1 MCSTL
6 EQIENFLRSPPSDC
20 LNLSTN
26 NGLDLSCSSSLRISL
41 SNIINPQH
49 QHQNEIVNLST
60 TDSRNYYY
68 PTREEEEYYSSQNSG
83 YDRNSPLNLER
94 RSSPLNLTFA
104 TSSKER
110 DISNK
115 YYEYN
120 NTHQNGSNGYYLQ
133 NPCGFN
139 NNPSSDYTNYN
150 SYSTNNQN
158 QMYCN
163 YNINY
168 YNPLSIQ
175 SNDVYFTCTHCGSN
189 FRDQVSLENHIK
201 TSHKIPSSSTTS
213 SSSQVLEQ
221 PQQLPSQHQQPQR
234 IQNDPPTPNS
244 NMNTQFNS
252 SMNPLESLSH
262 PCSECKMTF
271 TSGRDLKKHI
281 DLAHEEFSST
291 TSLNIH
297 VQEHKSEK
305 PHKCDKCPQ
314 LFRNA
319 SGLKRHLKRVHGN
332 EKQGFKCETCLKGFY
347 ERHDLLRHVKIHS
360 VPKCNDC
367 GKNIKNNH
375 DYSKIAWGIHMWKH
389 TKDSSYITT
398 TEDDEENQDTSPL
411 SRSSFRPSF

>member
-26 NGLDLSCSSSLRISL
+26 NGLDLSCSSSYYNEECLNLSSKESL
-41 SNIINPQH
+41 SQKPQDLSLQHHHPQH

-213 SSSQVLEQ
+213 SVWNNQQYSHYNSNNMNNNNSLNMPQNYVTRLVEMPTFNYVPSMNDVESSQVLEQ
-221 PQQLPSQHQQPQR
+221 PQLPSQHQQPQR

-281 DLAHEEFSST
+281 DLAHEGRKKST
-291 TSLNIH
+291 
-297 VQEHKSEK
+297 EEK
-305 PHKCDKCPQ
+305 
-314 LFRNA
+314 
-319 SGLKRHLKRVHGN
+319 
-332 EKQGFKCETCLKGFY
+332 
-347 ERHDLLRHVKIHS
+347 
-360 VPKCNDC
+360 
-367 GKNIKNNH
+367 
-375 DYSKIAWGIHMWKH
+375 KH
-389 TKDSSYITT
+389 TSVLLVLKS
-398 TEDDEENQDTSPL
+398 L
-411 SRSSFRPSF
+411 VALLL